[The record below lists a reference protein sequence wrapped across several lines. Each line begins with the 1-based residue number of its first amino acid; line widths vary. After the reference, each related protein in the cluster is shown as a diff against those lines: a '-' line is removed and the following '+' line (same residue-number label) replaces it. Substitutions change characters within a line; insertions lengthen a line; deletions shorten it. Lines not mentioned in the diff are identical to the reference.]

1 MGVLTK
7 IYTTIN
13 NRILFDNKKEHPS
26 FQKQQEYLNM
36 FSEPK
41 NMLERSFFKYQCLL
55 FYSYSKKQKMLM
67 NFISFFALIFLVPFY
82 RIKGIKHD
90 TALLHYQP
98 QSKLLRKAT
107 KRIPI
112 EDIYP
117 DKLNTLCDSIVDYDG
132 VSYSGIYLT
141 RDAFS
146 KFMKAVVKY
155 PFCFHFHMVLLIRLA
170 QACFLL
176 AHYKPAVITTYVC
189 EREFA
194 DPIITEYY
202 EAHGVQYH
210 GFMHGDYLYSLA
222 AAFMHFTK
230 YWTWADHYNNL
241 FKLLRCSFQTE
252 VYVPQKYS
260 GIVKSRD
267 KVEDYPY
274 YATYYFGDET
284 INSIKIVKKALTK
297 IQSYGFK
304 CKVRPHPRFS
314 DVKLIKKICGNEIL
328 VENTSA
334 VTIEDSLD
342 CSFLTIALVS
352 TVLSQAYYSGKKII
366 IDDISNPRIFRELR
380 DKKYILIDK
389 ADMLLS
395 ELLEQKDRI
404 I

>member
-7 IYTTIN
+7 VYTTIN
-13 NRILFDNKKEHPS
+13 NRILFDNEKNYPS
-26 FQKQQEYLNM
+26 VQEQQKYLNM
-36 FSEPK
+36 FPEPQ

-55 FYSYSKKQKMLM
+55 FYSYSKKQKLLV
-67 NFISFFALIFLVPFY
+67 NLISLFALIILTPFY
-82 RIKGIKHD
+82 RLKGLKHD
-90 TALLHYQP
+90 RTVLNYQP
-98 QSKLLRKAT
+98 QNKLLRKAA

-112 EDIYP
+112 QDIYP
-117 DKLNTLCDSIVDYDG
+117 DKLSTLCGSIVEYDG
-132 VSYSGIYLT
+132 VSYSSIYLT
-141 RDAFS
+141 SDAFS

-176 AHYKPAVITTYVC
+176 TQYKPAVITTYVC

-194 DPIITEYY
+194 DPLITEYY

-210 GFMHGDYLYSLA
+210 GFMHGDYLYSLE

-230 YWTWADHYNNL
+230 YWTWAEHYNSL

-252 VYVPQKYS
+252 VYVPLKYS
-260 GIVKSRD
+260 GIVKPRN

-274 YATYYFGDET
+274 YATYYFSGET
-284 INSIKIVKKALTK
+284 EDSIEIVKNALTK
-297 IQSYGFK
+297 IQNYGFK

-314 DVKLIKKICGNEIL
+314 HVELINKICGNEIM
-328 VENTSA
+328 VENTSI
-334 VTIEDSLD
+334 VTIEESLE

-366 IDDISNPRIFRELR
+366 IDNISNPKIFSELR

-395 ELLEQKDRI
+395 ELLEQENRTI
-404 I
+404 